1 VSSLNSTSTTNVT
14 QLLHEWRNGNEGALE
29 ELIPLVYDDL
39 RRLARHYMRR
49 ERPEHTLQPT
59 ALVNEAY
66 LRLTGI
72 KVSWKDRAHF
82 IAVVAR
88 LMRRLL
94 VDHARA
100 HQRVKRDAGLKMS
113 LEEAR
118 ELQVKPSLD
127 LIALDQALTQFAT
140 FDRRKVE
147 IIELHFFG
155 RLSNED
161 VADVLG
167 ISRATVQ
174 RELRLAK
181 AWLKHQLK

>member
-1 VSSLNSTSTTNVT
+1 MR
-14 QLLHEWRNGNEGALE
+14 HE
-29 ELIPLVYDDL
+29 
-39 RRLARHYMRR
+39 RRD
-49 ERPEHTLQPT
+49 HTLQPT

-66 LRLTGI
+66 LRLYG
-72 KVSWKDRAHF
+72 VDVPWKDRAHF
-82 IAVVAR
+82 FAVFAR

-100 HQRVKRDAGLKMS
+100 HQRAKRENDNVRIS
-113 LEEAR
+113 IDEAS
-118 ELQVKPSLD
+118 EVSTKPRLD
-127 LIALDQALTQFAT
+127 LLALDQALTLFAT

-155 RLSNED
+155 RLSNEE
-161 VADVLG
+161 VAEALG

-181 AWLKHQLK
+181 AWLKHQLASV

>member
-1 VSSLNSTSTTNVT
+1 MSSTDPNVT
-14 QLLHEWRNGNEGALE
+14 QLLREWRAGDLDALGKV
-29 ELIPLVYDDL
+29 IPLVYDDL
-39 RRLARHYMRR
+39 RRLAGHYMRR

-66 LRLTGI
+66 VRLIGVD
-72 KVSWKDRAHF
+72 VSWKDRTHF
-82 IAVVAR
+82 FAVFAR

-100 HQRVKRDAGLKMS
+100 HQRAKRENDNVHVAID
-113 LEEAR
+113 EAKD
-118 ELQVKPSLD
+118 VSTKPRLD
-127 LIALDQALTQFAT
+127 LLELDRALTLFAT

-147 IIELHFFG
+147 IVELHFFV
-155 RLSNED
+155 RLSNEE
-161 VADVLG
+161 VADALD

-181 AWLKHQLK
+181 AWLKHQLASG